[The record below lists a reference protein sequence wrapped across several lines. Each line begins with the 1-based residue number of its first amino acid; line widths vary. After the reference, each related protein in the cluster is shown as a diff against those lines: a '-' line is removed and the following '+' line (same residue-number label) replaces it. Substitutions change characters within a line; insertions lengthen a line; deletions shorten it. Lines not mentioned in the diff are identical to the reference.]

1 MDSSLVDERD
11 FAQGFM
17 DTVRAL
23 VAAKADPS

>member
-1 MDSSLVDERD
+1 MDSSLVDAKGFTE
-11 FAQGFM
+11 GFM